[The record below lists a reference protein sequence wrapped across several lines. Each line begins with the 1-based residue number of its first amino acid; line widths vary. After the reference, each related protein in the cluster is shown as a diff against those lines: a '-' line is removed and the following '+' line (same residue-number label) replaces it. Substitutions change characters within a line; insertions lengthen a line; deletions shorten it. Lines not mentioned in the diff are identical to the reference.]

1 MCATRRTANKKQEGK
16 RMKGLTKKQKNIVE
30 FIEDFSRTMK
40 MAPTIYEI
48 AEHFGIKT
56 STVFAH
62 IRALQKKNILHRS
75 SKARSLSLAHPKYH
89 RRTSMPAGAQSVPV
103 CGTEQGTK
111 VICDTKIF
119 NRSIGEKDIFAMRV
133 EGSDMTGMGVM
144 EGDMLLLKS
153 PAGPVAAG
161 DLLITEQNGKTA
173 LCSCIR
179 NENGTCELKGH
190 GRQHI
195 FMNQK
200 DLPLKGIVIGLQ
212 RSL

>member
-1 MCATRRTANKKQEGK
+1 
-16 RMKGLTKKQKNIVE
+16 MKGLTGKQKKIVNFVEE
-30 FIEDFSRTMK
+30 FTRTMG

-62 IRALQKKNILHRS
+62 IRALQKKDVLHRS
-75 SKARSLSLAHPKYH
+75 SKARSICLAHPKH
-89 RRTSMPAGAQSVPV
+89 RKNTIPAGAQAVPV
-103 CGTEQGTK
+103 RGTERGEN
-111 VICDTKIF
+111 VICDTKLF
-119 NRSIGEKDIFAMRV
+119 NRSLGEKDVFAMRV
-133 EGSDMTGMGVM
+133 HGIDMTGMGIL

-153 PAGPVAAG
+153 PASTITAG
-161 DLLITEQNGKTA
+161 DLLITEQNGKNA

-179 NENGTCELKGH
+179 NNNGTCELQTQGK
-190 GRQHI
+190 QHFFI
-195 FMNQK
+195 KQQ

>member
-1 MCATRRTANKKQEGK
+1 MCATRKTANKKQEG
-16 RMKGLTKKQKNIVE
+16 RLMKGLTGKQKKIVE
-30 FIEDFSRTMK
+30 IIEDFNRTMG

-75 SKARSLSLAHPKYH
+75 SKARSISLAHPKHH
-89 RRTSMPAGAQSVPV
+89 RRTTMPAGAQSVPV
-103 CGTEQGTK
+103 CGTEGAN
-111 VICDTKIF
+111 VICDTKLF

-133 EGSDMTGMGVM
+133 KGSDMTGMGIM

-153 PAGPVAAG
+153 PAGTVTAG

-173 LCSCIR
+173 LCSCVR

-190 GRQHI
+190 GKHI
-195 FMNQK
+195 FMDQR

>member
-1 MCATRRTANKKQEGK
+1 
-16 RMKGLTKKQKNIVE
+16 MKGLTGKQKKIVE
-30 FIEDFSRTMK
+30 FVEDFTRTMG

-62 IRALQKKNILHRS
+62 IRALQKKDVLRRS
-75 SKARSLSLAHPKYH
+75 SKARSISLAHPK
-89 RRTSMPAGAQSVPV
+89 RRKNSMPAGVQSVPV
-103 CGTEQGTK
+103 RGTGQDEN
-111 VICDTKIF
+111 VICDTKLF
-119 NRSIGEKDIFAMRV
+119 NRSLGEKDVFAMRV
-133 EGSDMTGMGVM
+133 KGADMTGMGIL

-153 PAGPVAAG
+153 PAGTITAG
-161 DLLITEQNGKTA
+161 DLLITEQNGKNA

-179 NENGTCELKGH
+179 NENGTCELQTRGKPH
-190 GRQHI
+190 FFARQ
-195 FMNQK
+195 Q